1 MGGEGC
7 QGLKKKKRSTKK
19 LTTEIERGVHKEEKG
34 AVGDGWERETVAEK
48 VREGDKRGN
57 EMPQE
62 LRGG

>member
-34 AVGDGWERETVAEK
+34 AVGDGWERETGRCQWQRKLEK
-48 VREGDKRGN
+48 ETRE
-57 EMPQE
+57 EMRCP
-62 LRGG
+62 RS